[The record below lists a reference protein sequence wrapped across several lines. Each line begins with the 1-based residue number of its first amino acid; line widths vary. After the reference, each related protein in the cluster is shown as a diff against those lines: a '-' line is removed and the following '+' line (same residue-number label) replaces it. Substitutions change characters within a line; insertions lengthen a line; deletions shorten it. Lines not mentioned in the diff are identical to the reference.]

1 MKKTKSESVYFFW
14 SASILLCMLLA
25 CFTLIFAS
33 CAKGSS
39 PKPED
44 SEAPSQQQSVVPV
57 APGGETA
64 QPSGDPAD
72 SQPSGDPANTQTPGV
87 TSATGEASAVLAET
101 EDAGQEYVD
110 KFVFLGDSTT
120 YGLAHY
126 DIVNDNQVWTPKS
139 GTLTLNRW
147 SIDAI
152 QYPDEGTEI
161 SIVDAVT
168 KKQPAYMMI
177 TLGVNGVSFMDEAN
191 FTTEYTNLVKA
202 IQEASP
208 NTKIILNSI
217 YPINPNYKYYKDIN
231 NEKVDAANIWVQNI
245 AAATGVKY
253 LNSCSVLKDS
263 NGALPD
269 NAHNG
274 DGIHLNPDSFKLVM
288 NYLRTH
294 AYL

>member
-1 MKKTKSESVYFFW
+1 MKKTKSESVYYFW
-14 SASILLCMLLA
+14 SASILVCMLLA
-25 CFTLIFAS
+25 CFALVFAS
-33 CAKGSS
+33 CSKGGTKVA
-39 PKPED
+39 P
-44 SEAPSQQQSVVPV
+44 SEAPSEQQSEQPAVPSEQV
-57 APGGETA
+57 TAPVT
-64 QPSGDPAD
+64 DP
-72 SQPSGDPANTQTPGV
+72 V
-87 TSATGEASAVLAET
+87 TSEAPTTTTTGDVSTILAET

-120 YGLAHY
+120 YGLASY
-126 DIVNDNQVWTPKS
+126 DVVNDNQVWTPKS

-168 KKQPAYMMI
+168 KKQPEYMMI
-177 TLGVNGVSFMDEAN
+177 TLGVNGVSFMDETS

-202 IQEASP
+202 IQAASP

-217 YPINPNYKYYKDIN
+217 YPVNPSYKYIKDIN
-231 NEKVDAANIWVQNI
+231 NEKIDAANTWVQNI

-253 LNSCSVLKDS
+253 LNSCSVLKDET
-263 NGALPD
+263 GALPSSYS
-269 NAHNG
+269 NG
-274 DGIHLNPDSFKLVM
+274 DGLHLSPDSLKMVIS
-288 NYLRTH
+288 YLRTH